1 MAGEQRP
8 RGRRTSRGMRL
19 KAALVGAGAVS
30 AALVPLALAAAT
42 PAGASDVSAPSNASA
57 TSGLSAIIAEVQ
69 TVVGDLSLSNLGGY
83 IEGHTQCP
91 VSEVGYIIA
100 GVSGPPPCA
109 PGQIG
114 G

>member
-1 MAGEQRP
+1 MAGTQHAP
-8 RGRRTSRGMRL
+8 RRRTTLL

-30 AALVPLALAAAT
+30 ATLVPLSLAAAA
-42 PAGASDVSAPSNASA
+42 PAGASGVSAPANASA

-69 TVVGDLSLSNLGGY
+69 SVVGNLSLSSLGAY

-91 VSEVGYIIA
+91 VSEVGYILA
-100 GVSGPPPCA
+100 GAAGPPPCA